1 LNKVNIDYSLFENIT
16 ILIVEDDQSELEE
29 LCELFNVYFKKCH
42 SAVNGKDGLEK
53 FLKYHPDII
62 LTDYGMPL
70 MDGLDMAEKIREID
84 SEATIV
90 LHTVFTDINT
100 FLKAIKYKI
109 SGYVVKP
116 TNVRDLLN
124 ILAKESSHI
133 LKNRDLK
140 KKNLLMQSILNEF
153 PEPMMVTDLNH
164 NVLFANKKIK
174 NNGFWTKDKP
184 IKCHKA
190 LHGFDN
196 FCNNQSHKCDNIEA
210 INVGHSIM
218 RLHEI
223 ISKNGNKLYLDI
235 KTIPLKDENNNIYAL
250 LKTIQDKTNEKK
262 RELTLQHTINHD
274 VLTGI
279 PNRVLLNDRLNQA
292 ILRSN
297 RDKTCFAVMFLD
309 FDGFKKINDK
319 YGHKIG
325 DIVLIQATC
334 RMQKSI
340 RKIDTLARIGGDE
353 FIIILEGISNK
364 NEIKN
369 LTKEILKKL
378 RSNYIIN
385 KKIKIKMTSSIG
397 IDIYDPNKMKKSKEE
412 LLQNADNSMYEIK
425 KTGKDG
431 FKFNLN
437 ALINE

>member
-1 LNKVNIDYSLFENIT
+1 MNKTSLDYSLFKDIT
-16 ILIVEDDQSELEE
+16 ILIVEDDESELEE
-29 LCELFNVYFKKCH
+29 LCELFNVYFKKCY
-42 SAVNGKDGLEK
+42 SAINGKNGLEN

-62 LTDYGMPL
+62 LADYGMPL

-100 FLKAIKYKI
+100 FLKAIKHKI

-116 TNVRDLLN
+116 TNVRDLLD
-124 ILAKESSHI
+124 ILAKEASHI

-164 NVLFANKKIK
+164 NVLFVNNKIK

-184 IKCHKA
+184 MKCYKA
-190 LHGFDN
+190 LHGLDN
-196 FCNNQSHKCDNIEA
+196 FCDEPNHKCDNIEA
-210 INVGHSIM
+210 VNVGHSVM

-223 ISKNGNKLYLDI
+223 IGKNGNKQYLDI

-262 RELTLQHTINHD
+262 RELALQRTINHD

-325 DIVLIQATC
+325 DIVLIQATS
-334 RMQKSI
+334 RIQKSI

-369 LTKEILKKL
+369 ITKEILKKL
-378 RSNYIIN
+378 RFSYIIN

-397 IDIYDPNKMKKSKEE
+397 IDIYNPKKMKKSKEE
-412 LLQNADNSMYEIK
+412 LLQNADNSMYEVK
-425 KTGKDG
+425 KSGKDG
-431 FKFNLN
+431 FKFNLK
-437 ALINE
+437 AFIDE